1 MIWFI
6 KAIIENQHVTF
17 SLPSEIGNDKTL
29 NFMFVFLQSHGN
41 SSIGSEASGV
51 SPPQSTD
58 GYDQDE
64 QNLDQVSVIDF

>member
-1 MIWFI
+1 MLKDFWYYLL
-6 KAIIENQHVTF
+6 K
-17 SLPSEIGNDKTL
+17 SLFEIPLEIGNDETL
-29 NFMFVFLQSHGN
+29 SFFFVFLQSHGN

-64 QNLDQVSVIDF
+64 QNLDQVRVSHF

>member
-1 MIWFI
+1 M
-6 KAIIENQHVTF
+6 KRTSHSF
-17 SLPSEIGNDKTL
+17 SFSFPLEIGNYKIL
-29 NFMFVFLQSHGN
+29 NFLFAFLQSHGN

-64 QNLDQVSVIDF
+64 QNLEQVRVIDF